1 MFGNLSDKFFCLLL
15 GVFAVFILVLKNS
28 NDGYVENFVNV
39 PMKPSVEKVMKTK
52 CNGQVV
58 EVAVPA
64 DYAAQAQANEA
75 RREVVEATK
84 QGIQQAASKAVAAR
98 DSLEQGDV
106 ERYGGNR
113 MANFNQA
120 RRESYEHYRENSAVD
135 ELNDGRRRRRRRENY
150 RENAGEDKP
159 SAAQNLLG
167 RRRRRENY
175 EHAGQPNREQGFH
188 TVPGQ
193 LESTLAPRQF
203 LGATQASK
211 AVTNNFPADEH
222 LTGRTHISDDNV
234 IEPLEGYVER
244 ADDLEQESE
253 QQGPDLQPVVYDR
266 LVFKPAKSRK
276 AGQGDMIRGDLPIV
290 PCPQISQPSANPVSD
305 LQNGALNVLF
315 GQPQDILSEVQTA
328 ELASA
333 VSGQQQFT
341 GEAMQ
346 QGAGGGIAVV
356 GSV

>member
-64 DYAAQAQANEA
+64 DYAAQAQANDA
-75 RREVVEATK
+75 RREVVEATR
-84 QGIQQAASKAVAAR
+84 QGIQQAATKAVATR
-98 DSLEQGDV
+98 DALAAGDEV
-106 ERYGGNR
+106 ERYGGDR

-120 RRESYEHYRENSAVD
+120 RRESYENYRENGDPLD
-135 ELNDGRRRRRRRENY
+135 ELTRRRRRRENY
-150 RENAGEDKP
+150 VENMGEDP
-159 SAAQNLLG
+159 LDAAKG

-244 ADDLEQESE
+244 AEDLGQEGE

-290 PCPQISQPSANPVSD
+290 PCPQISQPAANPVSD

-315 GQPQDILSEVQTA
+315 GQPQDILAEVQTA
-328 ELASA
+328 ELATA

>member
-120 RRESYEHYRENSAVD
+120 RRESYENYRENNDVD
-135 ELNDGRRRRRRRENY
+135 DLLKGRRRRRENY
-150 RENAGEDKP
+150 RENNDVDD
-159 SAAQNLLG
+159 LLKG

>member
-64 DYAAQAQANEA
+64 DYAAQAQANDA
-75 RREVVEATK
+75 RREVVEATR
-84 QGIQQAASKAVAAR
+84 QGIQQAATKAVATR
-98 DSLEQGDV
+98 DALEEGDV

-120 RRESYEHYRENSAVD
+120 RRESYEHYRENGD
-135 ELNDGRRRRRRRENY
+135 ILDKLDRRRRRENY
-150 RENAGEDKP
+150 VENMGEDP
-159 SAAQNLLG
+159 LDAAKG

-290 PCPQISQPSANPVSD
+290 PCPQISQPAANPVSD

-315 GQPQDILSEVQTA
+315 GQPQDILAEVQTA
-328 ELASA
+328 ELATA

>member
-64 DYAAQAQANEA
+64 DYAAQAQANDA
-75 RREVVEATK
+75 RREVVEATR
-84 QGIQQAASKAVAAR
+84 QGIQQAATKAVATR
-98 DSLEQGDV
+98 DALEEGDV

-120 RRESYEHYRENSAVD
+120 RRESYEHYRENGD
-135 ELNDGRRRRRRRENY
+135 ILDKLGDRRRRRENY
-150 RENAGEDKP
+150 RENADVDP
-159 SAAQNLLG
+159 LDAAKG

-290 PCPQISQPSANPVSD
+290 PCPQISQPAANPVSD

-315 GQPQDILSEVQTA
+315 GQPQDILAEVQTA
-328 ELASA
+328 ELATA